1 MEELN
6 LVTIYWL
13 ISIGLLVGL
22 VVDIIMIKRGVGLI
36 PNVISGALGSVII
49 GVFMIELM
57 VFGALIY
64 AAIGTIAL
72 MFLINVF
79 SFDQEHNDH
88 AKAS

>member
-1 MEELN
+1 M
-6 LVTIYWL
+6 VTIYWL

-22 VVDIIMIKRGVGLI
+22 IVDLIMIKRGVGLI
-36 PNVISGALGSVII
+36 RNVIGGAIGSVII
-49 GVFMIELM
+49 GVSMIELM

-64 AAIGTIAL
+64 AAVGAIAFL
-72 MFLINVF
+72 FLINVF